1 IEATPEFEQLI
12 EETVAWREAIAND
25 VFAEYD
31 KGNKKIAQQNSA
43 TLTADAWEIMKGYE
57 NMAEN
62 RENRI
67 MKTEEEIVTGGETTL
82 IVVSVITILVIVLSI
97 IVAISTANMISRPL
111 KTVMDRMKLVARG
124 NFSFESFETMSK
136 DEVGQLVEA
145 TNEMTNN
152 TRNLLKQINIISES
166 VSSHSEELTQTTN
179 EVNAGS
185 QQIATTM
192 EELDRKSVV

>member
-1 IEATPEFEQLI
+1 
-12 EETVAWREAIAND
+12 WREAIAND

-31 KGNKKIAQQNSA
+31 KGNKKIAQQTSA
-43 TLTADAWEIMKGYE
+43 TVTADAWEIIKGYE
-57 NMAEN
+57 NMAES
-62 RENRI
+62 RVNRI

-82 IVVSVITILVIVLSI
+82 IVVSVITIVAIVLSI
-97 IVAISTANMISRPL
+97 IVATATANMISRSL
-111 KTVMDRMKLVARG
+111 KTVMDRMKLVASG
-124 NFSFESFETMSK
+124 DLSFEPLETMSK

-152 TRNLLKQINIISES
+152 TRNLLNQINIVSES

-185 QQIATTM
+185 QQIATT
-192 EELDRKSVV
+192 

>member
-1 IEATPEFEQLI
+1 HYEEVIREIEATPEFEQLI

-82 IVVSVITILVIVLSI
+82 IVVSVITIQVIVIRI
-97 IVAISTANMISRPL
+97 IVASATANMISRPL
-111 KTVMDRMKLVARG
+111 KNEIDRMQIDANG
-124 NFSFESFETMSK
+124 NLSFEP
-136 DEVGQLVEA
+136 L
-145 TNEMTNN
+145 
-152 TRNLLKQINIISES
+152 
-166 VSSHSEELTQTTN
+166 
-179 EVNAGS
+179 
-185 QQIATTM
+185 
-192 EELDRKSVV
+192 